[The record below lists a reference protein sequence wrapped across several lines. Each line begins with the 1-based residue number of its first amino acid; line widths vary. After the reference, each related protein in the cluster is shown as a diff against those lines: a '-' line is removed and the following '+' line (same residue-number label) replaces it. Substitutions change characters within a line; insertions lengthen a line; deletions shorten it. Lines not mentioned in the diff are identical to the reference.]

1 MHAFISWLKVYERLQ
16 KLNLSVSHMSVN
28 RLIDS
33 VGEDFDQQVMEW
45 RESFILDLNDVQVNL
60 TYKNY
65 RKKMY

>member
-65 RKKMY
+65 RK

>member
-28 RLIDS
+28 RLIDI

-45 RESFILDLNDVQVNL
+45 CESFILDLNDVQVNL

-65 RKKMY
+65 RK

>member
-1 MHAFISWLKVYERLQ
+1 MYERLQ

-28 RLIDS
+28 HLIDT

-45 RESFILDLNDVQVNL
+45 RESFILGLNDVQVNL

-65 RKKMY
+65 RKYMY

>member
-33 VGEDFDQQVMEW
+33 VGEDFDQQVMEL

-65 RKKMY
+65 RK